1 MNDEKKGMKLVCAF
15 HSMIS
20 SAIGIPKHIM
30 NYAFTE
36 RSAKSTEACSRM
48 QKVIDSGGLI

>member
-1 MNDEKKGMKLVCAF
+1 MKREVRAQYVL
-15 HSMIS
+15 SMIS
-20 SAIGIPKHIM
+20 SAVGFPKHIM

-36 RSAKSTEACSRM
+36 RSAKSNEACSRM